1 MGKKGRGRARNGQS
15 QIKRTG
21 LPFVSV
27 CTPTFNRRP
36 FIQQMIKNFLRQD
49 YPKER
54 MEWIIVDDGTD
65 KIGDLVKDVP
75 CVKYFSYDEKM
86 SLGKKRNL
94 MHEKS
99 SGTIIVYMDDDDY
112 YPACRVSHAVKT
124 LRANPKA
131 LCAGSSEIYIWFN
144 GMNKLY
150 QFGPYGPNHSTA
162 GTFAFWR
169 RLLEDHKY
177 EDEAALAEEKAFLKN
192 YTVPFVQLNPLKT
205 ILVFSH
211 EHNTFDKKKLL
222 KNPNPDY
229 VKETAKTVEMFVP
242 EEDSRNFYLNEIY
255 DLLVDYEPGRP
266 EMKPDVLEQTAKM
279 EEERRIKQEQMI
291 AQQQQFTI
299 TLPDGNKKILTL
311 QESVQIIQQQQ
322 KTINELNEKI
332 ANLENNNNQ
341 REMEIS
347 RLRMF
352 NNKLLLKMK
361 KDDNNSSNN
370 DIKMPTTADV
380 IINEIFN

>member
-1 MGKKGRGRARNGQS
+1 
-15 QIKRTG
+15 
-21 LPFVSV
+21 
-27 CTPTFNRRP
+27 
-36 FIQQMIKNFLRQD
+36 MIKNFIRQD

-131 LCAGSSEIYIWFN
+131 LCAGSSIIHIWFN
-144 GMNKLY
+144 GINKLY
-150 QFGPYGPNHSTA
+150 KFGPYGPNHATA

-169 RLLEDHKY
+169 RLLNDHKY

-192 YTVPFVQLNPLKT
+192 YTVPFVQLDSKKT

-211 EHNTFDKKKLL
+211 EHNTFDKRKLL
-222 KNPNPDY
+222 ENPHPDF
-229 VKETAKTVEMFVP
+229 VNESNETVSMFVP
-242 EEDSRNFYLNEIY
+242 EDDSRKFYMEDIF
-255 DLLVDYEPGRP
+255 DLLKDYAPGRP
-266 EMKPDVLEQTAKM
+266 EMKPDVLKQTAEIERERKKKM
-279 EEERRIKQEQMI
+279 QEQLSN
-291 AQQQQFTI
+291 QKVI
-299 TLPDGNKKILTL
+299 TLNLSNGEKRQITIDEAMQML
-311 QESVQIIQQQQ
+311 QNQQN
-322 KTINELNEKI
+322 TINQLTNKNNELQSLVNKRES
-332 ANLENNNNQ
+332 ENK
-341 REMEIS
+341 

-352 NNKLLLKMK
+352 NEKLLNKIRNEGNGASTGNTTSAT
-361 KDDNNSSNN
+361 NNNGNSNN
-370 DIKMPTTADV
+370 DDIGNSNDNNDKLREPTNADIIIK
-380 IINEIFN
+380 ELFN